1 MTTNINF
8 FKKELKNWYKK
19 NRRSFEWRD
28 SSNPWKILLIET
40 LSQQTQIDRADEFYK
55 KFIRKYPTP
64 RDMAKDSKKE
74 VLKLWSG
81 LGYNNR
87 AIRLHES
94 SKILSKYGFDELYP
108 DFTILPGVGPYTNSA
123 ILSFAY
129 EKKIVAVDTNIKRII
144 KRFFRIDNVDVF
156 IEKNTDLLLK
166 NFNSRDFNQ
175 GLMDLGSTL
184 CTSRNPKCEICPLE
198 LSCKKYIIQEIK
210 TSKKFEGSMRQK
222 RGRILKILL
231 IEKGVTTA
239 RLSKELEITN
249 KATEEV
255 VESLIKDGLIS
266 ISKNKVIV
274 INDN

>member
-28 SSNPWKILLIET
+28 SNNPWKILLIET

-64 RDMAKDSKKE
+64 KDMAKDSKKA

-129 EKKIVAVDTNIKRII
+129 EKKIIAVDTNIKRII
-144 KRFFRIDNVDVF
+144 KRFFRTDNVDVF

-175 GLMDLGSTL
+175 GLMDLGSTV

-198 LSCKKYIIQEIK
+198 LSCKKYIVQEIK
-210 TSKKFEGSMRQK
+210 ISKKFEGSMRQK

-231 IEKGVTTA
+231 LEKGVTMA

-255 VESLIKDGLIS
+255 VQSLMRDDLIS

>member
-55 KFIRKYPTP
+55 KFIKKYPTP
-64 RDMAKDSKKE
+64 KDMAKDSKKE

-94 SKILSKYGFDELYP
+94 SKILLKHSFDELYP

-129 EKKIVAVDTNIKRII
+129 KKKIIAVDTNIKRII

-156 IEKNTDLLLK
+156 LKENTDLLLK

-175 GLMDLGSTL
+175 GLMDLGATL

-198 LSCKKYIIQEIK
+198 LSCQKYIVQENK

-222 RGRILKILL
+222 RGRVLKILL
-231 IEKGVTTA
+231 LEKGVTKQ
-239 RLSKELEITN
+239 RLSKELEITS
-249 KATEEV
+249 KITEEV
-255 VESLIKDGLIS
+255 VESLMKDGLIS
-266 ISKNKVIV
+266 ISRNKVIV

>member
-8 FKKELKNWYKK
+8 FKKELKNWYKT
-19 NRRSFEWRD
+19 NRKSFQWRD
-28 SSNPWKILLIET
+28 SNDPWKILLIET

-64 RDMAKDSKKE
+64 KDMAKDSKKE

-94 SKILSKYGFDELYP
+94 SKILSKYSFDELYP

-129 EKKIVAVDTNIKRII
+129 EKKIIAVDTNIKRII

-156 IEKNTDLLLK
+156 LEKNTDLLLK

-175 GLMDLGSTL
+175 GIMDLGSTL

-198 LSCKKYIIQEIK
+198 ISCKKYIVQEIK
-210 TSKKFEGSMRQK
+210 TSIKFEGSMRQK
-222 RGRILKILL
+222 RGRVLKILL
-231 IEKGVTTA
+231 LEKGVTME
-239 RLSKELEITN
+239 RLSNELEITS
-249 KATEEV
+249 KVTEEV
-255 VESLIKDGLIS
+255 VRSLMKDGLIS
-266 ISKNKVIV
+266 ITRNKVIV

>member
-8 FKKELKNWYKK
+8 FKKELKDWYKK

>member
-8 FKKELKNWYKK
+8 FKKELKDWYKK

-28 SSNPWKILLIET
+28 SNNPWKILLIET

-129 EKKIVAVDTNIKRII
+129 EKKIIAVDTNIKRII

-231 IEKGVTTA
+231 IEKGVTMA

-255 VESLIKDGLIS
+255 VESLMKDGLIS

>member
-40 LSQQTQIDRADEFYK
+40 LSQQTQIERADEFYK

-64 RDMAKDSKKE
+64 KDMAKDSKKE

-94 SKILSKYGFDELYP
+94 SKILSKYSFDELYP

-129 EKKIVAVDTNIKRII
+129 EKKIIAVDTNIKRII
-144 KRFFRIDNVDVF
+144 KRFFRTDNVDIF
-156 IEKNTDLLLK
+156 LEKNTDLLLK

-198 LSCKKYIIQEIK
+198 LSCKKYIVQEIK

-231 IEKGVTTA
+231 LEKGVTMA
-239 RLSKELEITN
+239 LLSKELEMTS
-249 KATEEV
+249 KVTEKV
-255 VESLIKDGLIS
+255 VESLMKDGLIS
-266 ISKNKVIV
+266 ISRNKVIV

>member
-1 MTTNINF
+1 LTTNINF
-8 FKKELKNWYKK
+8 FKKELKNWYKD
-19 NRRSFEWRD
+19 NHRSFEWRD
-28 SSNPWKILLIET
+28 SNNPWKILLIET

-64 RDMAKDSKKE
+64 KDMAKDSKKE

-94 SKILSKYGFDELYP
+94 SKILSKYSFDELYP

-129 EKKIVAVDTNIKRII
+129 EKKIIAVDTNIKRII
-144 KRFFRIDNVDVF
+144 KRFFRTDNVDIF
-156 IEKNTDLLLK
+156 LEKNTDLLLK

-198 LSCKKYIIQEIK
+198 LSCKKYIVQEIK
-210 TSKKFEGSMRQK
+210 TSKK
-222 RGRILKILL
+222 
-231 IEKGVTTA
+231 V
-239 RLSKELEITN
+239 
-249 KATEEV
+249 
-255 VESLIKDGLIS
+255 
-266 ISKNKVIV
+266 
-274 INDN
+274 

>member
-8 FKKELKNWYKK
+8 FKKGLKDWYKK

-28 SSNPWKILLIET
+28 SNNPWKILLIET

-129 EKKIVAVDTNIKRII
+129 EKKIIAVDTNIKRII

>member
-1 MTTNINF
+1 LTTNINF

-28 SSNPWKILLIET
+28 SNNPWKILLIET

-64 RDMAKDSKKE
+64 KDMAKDSKKA

-94 SKILSKYGFDELYP
+94 SKILSKYSFDELYP

-129 EKKIVAVDTNIKRII
+129 EKKIIAVDTNIKRII
-144 KRFFRIDNVDVF
+144 KRFFRTDNVDVF

-175 GLMDLGSTL
+175 GLMDLGSTV
-184 CTSRNPKCEICPLE
+184 CTSQNPKCEICPLE
-198 LSCKKYIIQEIK
+198 LSCKKYIVQEIK
-210 TSKKFEGSMRQK
+210 ISKKFEGSMRQK

-231 IEKGVTTA
+231 LEKGVTMA

-255 VESLIKDGLIS
+255 VESLMRDDLIS

>member
-28 SSNPWKILLIET
+28 SNNPWKILLIET

-55 KFIRKYPTP
+55 KFIKKYPTP
-64 RDMAKDSKKE
+64 KDMAKDSKKE

-129 EKKIVAVDTNIKRII
+129 EKKIIAVDTNIKRII
-144 KRFFRIDNVDVF
+144 KRFFRTDNVDVF

-198 LSCKKYIIQEIK
+198 LSCKKYIVQEIK

-231 IEKGVTTA
+231 IEKGVTMA

-255 VESLIKDGLIS
+255 VESLMKDGLIS

>member
-8 FKKELKNWYKK
+8 FKKELKNWYKT
-19 NRRSFEWRD
+19 NRKSFQWRD
-28 SSNPWKILLIET
+28 SNDPWKILLIET

-64 RDMAKDSKKE
+64 KDMAKDSKKE

-87 AIRLHES
+87 AVRLHES
-94 SKILSKYGFDELYP
+94 SKILSKYSFDELYP

-129 EKKIVAVDTNIKRII
+129 EKKIIAVDTNIKRII

-156 IEKNTDLLLK
+156 LEKNTDLLLK

-175 GLMDLGSTL
+175 GIMDLGSTL

-198 LSCKKYIIQEIK
+198 ISCKKYIVQEIK
-210 TSKKFEGSMRQK
+210 TSIKFEGSMRQK
-222 RGRILKILL
+222 RGRVLKILL
-231 IEKGVTTA
+231 LEKGVTME
-239 RLSKELEITN
+239 RLSNELEITS
-249 KATEEV
+249 KVTEEV
-255 VESLIKDGLIS
+255 VRSLMKDGLIS
-266 ISKNKVIV
+266 ITRNKVIV

>member
-1 MTTNINF
+1 LTTNINF
-8 FKKELKNWYKK
+8 FKKELKDWYKK

-28 SSNPWKILLIET
+28 SNNPWKILLIET

-129 EKKIVAVDTNIKRII
+129 EKKIIAVDTNIKRII

-231 IEKGVTTA
+231 IEKGVTMA

-255 VESLIKDGLIS
+255 VESLMKDGLIS

>member
-1 MTTNINF
+1 LTTNINF

-28 SSNPWKILLIET
+28 SNNPWKILLIET

-64 RDMAKDSKKE
+64 KDMAKDSKKA

-94 SKILSKYGFDELYP
+94 SKILSKYSFDELYP

-129 EKKIVAVDTNIKRII
+129 EKKIIAVDTNIKRII
-144 KRFFRIDNVDVF
+144 KRFFRTDNVDVF

-175 GLMDLGSTL
+175 GLMDLGSTV

-198 LSCKKYIIQEIK
+198 LSCKKYIVQEIK
-210 TSKKFEGSMRQK
+210 ISKKFEGSMRQK

-231 IEKGVTTA
+231 IEKGVTMA

-255 VESLIKDGLIS
+255 VESLMKDDLIS

>member
-8 FKKELKNWYKK
+8 FKKELKDWYKK

-28 SSNPWKILLIET
+28 SNNPWKILLIET

-129 EKKIVAVDTNIKRII
+129 EKKIIAVDTNIKRII

-156 IEKNTDLLLK
+156 LEENTDLLLK

>member
-1 MTTNINF
+1 LTTNINF

-129 EKKIVAVDTNIKRII
+129 EKKIIAVDTNIKRII